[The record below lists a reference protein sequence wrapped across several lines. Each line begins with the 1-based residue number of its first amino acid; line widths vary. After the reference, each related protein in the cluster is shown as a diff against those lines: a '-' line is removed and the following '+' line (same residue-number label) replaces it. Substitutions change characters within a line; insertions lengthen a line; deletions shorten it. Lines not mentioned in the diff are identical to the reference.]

1 MIIEALRDYFSN
13 CPLLS
18 EFSKVI
24 NVNYLEDTD
33 MYSIEEVPTQP
44 IIKRYLNGMCKCQ
57 YDFIFASKE
66 SYSADIMQN
75 ISNSSFYE
83 DFANWIEEQNNIDN
97 LPVLDNNCEAT
108 KLEITTNGYAFGEDE
123 NNLRYQ
129 IQLKLIYMKE

>member
-1 MIIEALRDYFSN
+1 MIIEALRDYFSK

-18 EFSKVI
+18 EFGKVI

-44 IIKRYLNGMCKCQ
+44 IVKKYVGGITKRQ
-57 YDFIFASKE
+57 YDFLFASKE
-66 SYSADIMQN
+66 CYSADIMQN

-83 DFANWIEEQNNIDN
+83 DFANWIEEQNDNDN
-97 LPVLDNNCEAT
+97 LPVLDSGCEAT
-108 KLEITTNGYAFGEDE
+108 KLEITTAGYAFGEDE

-129 IQLKLIYMKE
+129 IQLKLIYLKE

>member
-33 MYSIEEVPTQP
+33 MYSIEELPTQP
-44 IIKRYLNGMCKCQ
+44 IIKRYLGGTCKCQ

-83 DFANWIEEQNNIDN
+83 DFANWIKNQNDSDN
-97 LPVLDNNCEAT
+97 LPVLDNGCEAI
-108 KLEITTNGYAFGEDE
+108 KLEITTAGYAFGEDE

-129 IQLKLIYMKE
+129 IQLKLTYMKE